1 MFRVRAALV
10 SCFFFITH
18 FPCFFVTLGAPQSAL
33 AIEESALRSQ
43 FHPYVQGA
51 PHVSDITPGIKL
63 TRENA
68 QLAQKVLPQEILN
81 LVSAGD
87 FEIVVQETTDL
98 PPRPAYLNATIQHAQ
113 DVLLG
118 EGDVLTNY
126 RAGAPFPLLDPA
138 DPHAG
143 EKLAWN
149 LRYRDLG
156 ESFELRAHPQ
166 QVNSSGG
173 VEHSNR
179 GHMRIRF
186 GMYRPDP
193 NDNDPQW
200 EEFGIYMKNSFEL
213 LAPSDQEGIIS
224 LRTVYDDDT
233 RQTEQWRY
241 SPQNRRT
248 RKDRVNYIT
257 PIGGYYEML
266 QEEQPPFFFQGYLYE
281 YEWRFGGARVML
293 APGFLKTPQVEYGGK
308 NGWYPQAPWELRHM
322 LVLEC
327 TPRNSHPFGKRIFFL
342 DQQTYTPLLALTY
355 DATGSFLR
363 AMITAH
369 ADPRNHPGNNGVL
382 LPMIVGV
389 SWINYAKES
398 ASRFTAGDTMVYNP
412 GLSARR
418 FEVMEILR
426 KGK

>member
-1 MFRVRAALV
+1 MLRVRAALRA
-10 SCFFFITH
+10 FFFLFTYA
-18 FPCFFVTLGAPQSAL
+18 FGFLFLFGLVKSAV
-33 AIEESALRSQ
+33 ASEEAAVRAQ
-43 FHPYVQGA
+43 FHPYEQGS
-51 PHVSDITPGIKL
+51 PRVPGLEPGTQL
-63 TRENA
+63 TRDNA
-68 QLAQKVLPQEILN
+68 HLAQQVLPSEILQ
-81 LVSAGD
+81 LVTAGD
-87 FEIVVQETTDL
+87 FTITVQETTDV
-98 PPRPAYLNATIQHAQ
+98 PPRPSYLQATIQHAR
-113 DVLLG
+113 DVSFTGAGSL
-118 EGDVLTNY
+118 ENY
-126 RAGAPFPLLDPA
+126 HAGAPFPRLDAA

-179 GHMRIRF
+179 GHMRMRF

-200 EEFGIYMKNSFEL
+200 QELGIYMKNSFEL
-213 LAPSDQEGIIS
+213 LAPSDQEGVIS
-224 LRTVYDDDT
+224 LRTIYDDDT

-266 QEEQPPFFFQGYLYE
+266 QEEQPPFFFQGYLHE
-281 YEWRFGGARVML
+281 YDWKFGGARVML
-293 APGFLKTPQVEYGGK
+293 VPGFLKTPEVQYGGK
-308 NGWYPQAPWELRHM
+308 NGWYPQTPWELRYI

-327 TPRNSHPFGKRIFFL
+327 TPHLSHPFGKRVFFL
-342 DQQTYTPLLALTY
+342 DQQTYVPLLALTY
-355 DATGSFLR
+355 DASGAFLR

-382 LPMIVGV
+382 LPMLVGV
-389 SWINYAKES
+389 SWVNYADEH
-398 ASRFTAGDTMVYNP
+398 ATRFTAGDTMVYNP
-412 GLSARR
+412 ELSARR
-418 FEVMEILR
+418 FEMMEILR